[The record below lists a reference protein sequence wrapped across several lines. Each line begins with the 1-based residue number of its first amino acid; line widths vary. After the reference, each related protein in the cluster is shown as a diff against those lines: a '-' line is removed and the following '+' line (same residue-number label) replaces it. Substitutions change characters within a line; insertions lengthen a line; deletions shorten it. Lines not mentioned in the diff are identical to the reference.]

1 MPFVVPD
8 LETADVQ
15 LKGLPGKVHRDP
27 FHQHLVLRE
36 DRVAALARFAVAST
50 TPNLFDAIA
59 RQAPV
64 LELASDEKTEGLLV
78 HGGLPGSNRP
88 RSQTH
93 RGLDARRRQPERPGC
108 RRADPSTGAGRC
120 ASRADYW

>member
-1 MPFVVPD
+1 MPFVGPD

-88 RSQTH
+88 RTC
-93 RGLDARRRQPERPGC
+93 ARLTGVSTPGGANPKGQGGGRRTLAQCGTVR
-108 RRADPSTGAGRC
+108 
-120 ASRADYW
+120 